1 MATRSIMT
9 SVNIKGRSQVKE
21 FVNALERAEGYKG
34 KPVKFSRQVKTV
46 SDEELKKMAALFKA

>member
-21 FVNALERAEGYKG
+21 FVNALERAETYKG
-34 KPVKFSRQVKTV
+34 KTVKFSRPVKSV
-46 SDEELKKMAALFKA
+46 SDEELKKIAALFRI